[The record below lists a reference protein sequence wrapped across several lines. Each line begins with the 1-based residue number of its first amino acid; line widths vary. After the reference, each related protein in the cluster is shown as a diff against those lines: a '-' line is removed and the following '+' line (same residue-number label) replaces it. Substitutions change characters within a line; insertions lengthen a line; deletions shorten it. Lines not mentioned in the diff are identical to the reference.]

1 MTISNGKP
9 NIYFLCFAVG
19 LAAFLAG
26 SIGAIATYV
35 RYRKYKHGKDNND
48 AERRIFRW
56 RDLSKRRLQTYSMLA
71 VTGIV
76 LVVAFGYFMYSGVVA
91 RTP

>member
-1 MTISNGKP
+1 MTISSGKP

-19 LAAFLAG
+19 LSAFLAG
-26 SIGAIATYV
+26 VIDAIATYV
-35 RYRKYKHGKDNND
+35 RYRKYKCGKDNND
-48 AERRIFRW
+48 AERRIFRCGS
-56 RDLSKRRLQTYSMLA
+56 SKRRLQTYSILA

-76 LVVAFGYFMYSGVVA
+76 LVVAFGDLLYSGVVA

>member
-1 MTISNGKP
+1 MTISNGKL
-9 NIYFLCFAVG
+9 NIYFVCFAVG
-19 LAAFLAG
+19 LPAFLAG

-35 RYRKYKHGKDNND
+35 RYRKYKCGKDNND

-56 RDLSKRRLQTYSMLA
+56 CDSSKRRLQTYSILA

-76 LVVAFGYFMYSGVVA
+76 LVVAFGYLLYSEVVA